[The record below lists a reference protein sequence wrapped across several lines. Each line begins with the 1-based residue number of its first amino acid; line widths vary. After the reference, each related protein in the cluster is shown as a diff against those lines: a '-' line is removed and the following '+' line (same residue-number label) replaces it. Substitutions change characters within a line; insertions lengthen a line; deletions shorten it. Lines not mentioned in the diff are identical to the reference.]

1 MGRRAKKQ
9 NQKPTRLAFLW
20 YTSAI
25 ETNTNEDDDLFARL
39 VRKEPFPYE
48 GDDEDSAEREGM
60 MCSEGLSDLSLSPE
74 WAAALLRAALK
85 DNGEEPF

>member
-1 MGRRAKKQ
+1 M
-9 NQKPTRLAFLW
+9 
-20 YTSAI
+20 
-25 ETNTNEDDDLFARL
+25 ETNTNEDDDLFPRL

-48 GDDEDSAEREGM
+48 GDDEDGAEREGM
-60 MCSEGLSDLSLSPE
+60 MFSEGLSDLSLSPE